1 MRIYLTVS
9 AFLMAALLAVNT
21 VLAQE
26 QAQEAVTV
34 SSAPQD
40 GASLQA
46 TRLDELARLLQ
57 RKTEQRDELKQLLE
71 GAAEDTLVQER
82 NTLISMNR
90 DIARLTTTFE
100 AIALGNTDTSLLN
113 PVTDENTDW
122 RQDLIDILNP
132 LVESLKS
139 VTERPRQLAELR
151 ESIFLNRSKL
161 EVANEALAEL
171 QSISLDTLEE
181 TATVRVAELVEKWN
195 AEIEQLEQELLVSNA
210 QLERL
215 TADQKSF
222 FEGVWP
228 ATQDFLLGRGL
239 TLLIAMAVAV
249 FAWGFMRVL
258 WWFYTARFTTK
269 DLRRNK
275 TWFRLLE
282 YSYYFLTTLVTF
294 IAVLAVLYV
303 REDLLLIALSLLLIF
318 GAVLSFRQFLPRY
331 IREARLLLNLGSVRE
346 DERVIYN
353 GLPWQVMSLNLHTVL
368 RNPALDGVIRLPLD
382 TVSDLVSRP
391 VKNNLWFPSNRGD
404 YVILPD
410 GVLGQIK
417 HQTPDLVE
425 ISIRGGMSMTYNTSD
440 FYSINLIN
448 LSRDETFGV
457 SVTFGLDYELQ
468 DISLTEIPKAL
479 EAQVQSVL
487 VEAGYEKQLKSL
499 LVELSSANASSL
511 DFIVFATLSSKVA
524 KDYYRLQRLLQQ
536 SCVAV
541 SNERGWT
548 IPFPQLTVHQSPTAV
563 STLLPTIAK
572 NVDN

>member
-1 MRIYLTVS
+1 MRLCLLLFS
-9 AFLMAALLAVNT
+9 CFLGLFAT
-21 VLAQE
+21 GSHAQDE
-26 QAQEAVTV
+26 KAQAEAQVEIPSVPMDEST
-34 SSAPQD
+34 
-40 GASLQA
+40 LRA
-46 TRLDELARLLQ
+46 TRLDEIARLLQ
-57 RKTEQRDELKQLLE
+57 RKTEQRDQIQQLLI
-71 GAAEDTLVQER
+71 GAGDNALTQER
-82 NTLISMNR
+82 STLTNLNR
-90 DIARLTTTFE
+90 DIARLSSTFE
-100 AIALGNTDTSLLN
+100 AIALGSTDISLLN
-113 PVTDENTDW
+113 PVQDENTDW

-132 LVESLKS
+132 LVDSLKS

-151 ESIFLNRSKL
+151 EDIFQIRAKL
-161 EVANEALAEL
+161 EIAQEALAEL
-171 QSISLDTLEE
+171 QGISLDTLDEV
-181 TATVRVAELVEKWN
+181 ATSRVTQLVDKWVG
-195 AEIEQLEQELLVSNA
+195 EIEQLEQELLVSNS

-215 TADQKSF
+215 TADQDSF

-228 ATQDFLLGRGL
+228 ATREFLLGRGL
-239 TLLIAMAVAV
+239 TLIISMAAAV
-249 FAWGFMRVL
+249 LAWGLMRFL
-258 WWFYTARFTTK
+258 WWFYTTRFTTK
-269 DLRRNK
+269 VLRRTK

-282 YSYYFLTTLVTF
+282 YSFYFLTTLVTF
-294 IAVLAVLYV
+294 VAVLAVLYI

-353 GLPWQVMSLNLHTVL
+353 GLPWQVMSLNLHSVL
-368 RNPALDGVIRLPLD
+368 RNPALDGVIRLPLN
-382 TVSDLVSRP
+382 TVSELVSRP

-468 DISLTEIPKAL
+468 GISLTEIPQAL
-479 EAQVQSVL
+479 EAEVQSVFQ
-487 VEAGYEKQLKSL
+487 EAGYKKHLKSL
-499 LVELSSANASSL
+499 LVELSSANTSSL
-511 DFIVFATLSSKVA
+511 DFILFATLSSKVA
-524 KDYYRLQRLLQQ
+524 KDYYKFQRLLQQ

-541 SNERGWT
+541 SNKKGWT
-548 IPFPQLTVHQSPTAV
+548 IPFPQLTVHQSAAV
-563 STLLPTIAK
+563 SKAVNDTLE
-572 NVDN
+572 

>member
-1 MRIYLTVS
+1 MRLCLVYFVFALT
-9 AFLMAALLAVNT
+9 AFTTCAY
-21 VLAQE
+21 AQE
-26 QAQEAVTV
+26 SVDVVPVAQDDDSV
-34 SSAPQD
+34 QI
-40 GASLQA
+40 
-46 TRLDELARLLQ
+46 TRLDELARLLAS
-57 RKTEQRDELKQLLE
+57 KTAQRDELKLQLN
-71 GAAEDTLVQER
+71 GVSEDSMVQER
-82 NTLISMNR
+82 TTLKNLNR
-90 DIARLTTTFE
+90 DIGRLATTFE
-100 AIALGNTDTSLLN
+100 VIALGNTDISLLN
-113 PVTDENTDW
+113 PADDVETDW
-122 RQDLIDILNP
+122 RQDLIDILDP
-132 LVESLKS
+132 LIESLKS

-151 ESIFLNRSKL
+151 ETIYLSQSKL
-161 EVANEALAEL
+161 DVAESALGELQDISLEAL
-171 QSISLDTLEE
+171 DD
-181 TATVRVAELVEKWN
+181 TATARVAELIAKWTG
-195 AEIEQLEQELLVSNA
+195 EIGQLQQELLLSNS

-228 ATQDFLLGRGL
+228 ATQTFLLGRGL
-239 TLLIAMAVAV
+239 TLIIAIVIAAI
-249 FAWGFMRVL
+249 AWGMMRVL
-258 WWFYTARFTTK
+258 WWFYTTRFTTRE
-269 DLRRNK
+269 LRRNK

-282 YSYYFLTTLVTF
+282 YSYYFVTILVTL
-294 IAVLAVLYV
+294 LAVLIVLYI

-353 GLPWQVMSLNLHTVL
+353 GLPWQVMSLNLHSVL

-382 TVSDLVSRP
+382 RVSDLVSRP

-410 GVLGQIK
+410 GVLGKVK

-425 ISIRGGMSMTYNTSD
+425 ISIRGGMTMTYNTSD

-468 DISLTEIPKAL
+468 AISLTEIPVAL
-479 EAQVQSVL
+479 EAEVHAVL
-487 VEAGYEKQLKSL
+487 ADAGYKKHLKSL

-511 DFIVFATLSSKVA
+511 DFILFATLDSKVA
-524 KDYYRLQRLLQQ
+524 SDFYGLQRLILQ

-541 SNERGWT
+541 SNKKGWN
-548 IPFPQLTVHQSPTAV
+548 IPFPQLTIHQSPAATAV
-563 STLLPTIAK
+563 NS
-572 NVDN
+572 D